1 MNLLESAR
9 FIKELVS
16 LIRNEEQIEKSESTP
31 MEALMEEDEK
41 EIFDLV
47 KSESSPE
54 ESEGKNIF
62 KYKRDFSDEDESD
75 EDVQDK
81 DRGHK
86 RRKSS
91 HQNSMEKEST
101 YNTYNNNNKVISI
114 LQKKMKRRT
123 SLSLISLRL

>member
-1 MNLLESAR
+1 
-9 FIKELVS
+9 
-16 LIRNEEQIEKSESTP
+16 
-31 MEALMEEDEK
+31 MEALIEEDDK
-41 EIFDLV
+41 EIFDLA
-47 KSESSPE
+47 KSESSAE
-54 ESEGKNIF
+54 GSEGKNIF

-101 YNTYNNNNKVISI
+101 LKS
-114 LQKKMKRRT
+114 
-123 SLSLISLRL
+123 